1 MKNLCNVSELKN
13 YKEVLSKVTTG
24 VPVFL
29 EDKNEVRYIILT
41 IDDFSRLHTETYF
54 GENQA
59 NTQ

>member
-1 MKNLCNVSELKN
+1 MKN